1 MSWLIEEMP
10 NQKDLAQA
18 FRAGL
23 RSGPMMVL
31 PGVYDGLSAL
41 LARRVGFEGGHYL
54 SGAAFSA
61 SQGLPDL
68 GLLESRE
75 VSQRAREIVRA
86 AKTPL
91 LVDIDTGYGGVL
103 NVARAVSEMVEAGV
117 AAVQIEDQQMPKKCG
132 HLSGKRLIPT
142 DEMCQKLEAITRIA
156 PDLVIIARTDARAVE
171 GLDSAMGRARRYY
184 EAGADCIFVE
194 ALENQAEFMAVA
206 HALSMPLLANMTEFG
221 RSPLVSTDQLEK
233 WGYRA
238 VIFPVSALRVAALAM
253 ESLYRAL
260 KHEGSQKAWLDRM
273 QTRADLYELLG
284 YERYEALDLSIAK
297 SILPQTPER

>member
-41 LARRVGFEGGHYL
+41 LARRVGFDGGHYL

-171 GLDSAMGRARRYY
+171 GLDSALGRARRYH

-253 ESLYRAL
+253 ESLYQAL

>member
-1 MSWLIEEMP
+1 MSWLIEDVP

-41 LARRVGFEGGHYL
+41 LARRVGFEVGHYL

-142 DEMCQKLEAITRIA
+142 EEMCQKLDAITRIA
-156 PDLVIIARTDARAVE
+156 PDLVVIARTDARAVE
-171 GLDSAMGRARRYY
+171 GLDSAMDRARRYY

-194 ALENQAEFMAVA
+194 ALENQAEFIAVA
-206 HALSMPLLANMTEFG
+206 NALSMPLLANMTEFG
-221 RSPLVSTDQLEK
+221 RSPLVGTDQLEK

-253 ESLYRAL
+253 ESLYRAI
-260 KHEGSQKAWLDRM
+260 KHEGNQNAWLDRM

-297 SILPQTPER
+297 SILPETPER